1 MVLSLV
7 PWALP
12 SRVQP
17 VLAGSMHLLEGGKGS
32 AAGCEPEVVI
42 SLFAQLIWAAAES
55 NDMLFFTCVVD
66 RKGAWESLERSQH
79 TD

>member
-1 MVLSLV
+1 MMLPLV

-12 SRVQP
+12 SRAKP

-42 SLFAQLIWAAAES
+42 SLFVELIWGGPFARVTAVFA
-55 NDMLFFTCVVD
+55 CIVD
-66 RKGAWESLERSQH
+66 RKGGGESIERCQH
-79 TD
+79 TN